1 MVLSG
6 CARKP
11 GSCMSKSIPA
21 SPLSSDEML
30 TLDNQF
36 CFALYSASLA
46 MTKTYKPF
54 LEKLGLTYPQ
64 YLVMLVLWQQDD
76 VLVKSIGEK
85 LFLDSGTLT
94 PLLKRLETS
103 SLIVRAR
110 DEADERQVRI
120 TLTREGRALK
130 KKAQDIPYLVLCA
143 SGQPQESLQNLRTQ
157 LSGIRDDL
165 IRSTE

>member
-1 MVLSG
+1 M
-6 CARKP
+6 P
-11 GSCMSKSIPA
+11 KSTDP
-21 SPLSSDEML
+21 STVREPFDPLALE
-30 TLDNQF
+30 NQF

-54 LEKLGLTYPQ
+54 LDKLGLTYPQ

-94 PLLKRLETS
+94 PLLKRLESS
-103 SLIVRAR
+103 SLIQRTR

-120 TLTREGRALK
+120 TLTKEGRALK
-130 KKAQDIPYLVLCA
+130 KKAQCIPHDVLCA
-143 SGQPQESLQNLRTQ
+143 SGQTHEVLQDLREK

-165 IRSTE
+165 AKANSGSE

>member
-1 MVLSG
+1 
-6 CARKP
+6 
-11 GSCMSKSIPA
+11 MSKTALPKLL
-21 SPLSSDEML
+21 SPDEML
-30 TLDNQF
+30 ALDNQF

-76 VLVKSIGEK
+76 VLVKTIGEK

-94 PLLKRLETS
+94 PLLKRLEAS
-103 SLIVRAR
+103 SFIMRTR

-130 KKAQDIPYLVLCA
+130 KKAQDIPYQVLCA
-143 SGQPQESLQNLRTQ
+143 SGQPQESLKSLHAQ
-157 LSGIRDDL
+157 LAQVRDDL
-165 IRSTE
+165 IRAKA

>member
-1 MVLSG
+1 M
-6 CARKP
+6 P
-11 GSCMSKSIPA
+11 KSAP
-21 SPLSSDEML
+21 SPEAAPSFDPLALE
-30 TLDNQF
+30 NQF

-54 LEKLGLTYPQ
+54 LDKLGLTYPQ

-103 SLIVRAR
+103 SLIQRTR

-120 TLTREGRALK
+120 TLTREGRALN
-130 KKAQDIPYLVLCA
+130 PPTTTE
-143 SGQPQESLQNLRTQ
+143 QPLPRHERRISQQ
-157 LSGIRDDL
+157 
-165 IRSTE
+165 RS

>member
-1 MVLSG
+1 
-6 CARKP
+6 
-11 GSCMSKSIPA
+11 MSKTTPTPA
-21 SPLSSDEML
+21 NGIIDPLALE
-30 TLDNQF
+30 NQF

-54 LEKLGLTYPQ
+54 LDKLGLTYPQ
-64 YLVMLVLWQQDD
+64 YLVMLVLWQQDN

-94 PLLKRLETS
+94 PLLKRLEAS
-103 SLIVRAR
+103 SLIERTR

-130 KKAQDIPYLVLCA
+130 KKAQCIPHQVLCA
-143 SGQPQESLQNLRTQ
+143 SGQQHEELAKLREQ
-157 LSGIRDDL
+157 LTTVRNDL
-165 IRSTE
+165 AKINH

>member
-1 MVLSG
+1 
-6 CARKP
+6 
-11 GSCMSKSIPA
+11 MSKLATPPA
-21 SPLSSDEML
+21 AQAFDPLA
-30 TLDNQF
+30 LDNQF
-36 CFALYSASLA
+36 CFALYSTSLA

-54 LEKLGLTYPQ
+54 LDKLGLTYPQ

-94 PLLKRLETS
+94 PLLKRLEAS
-103 SLIVRAR
+103 SLIARTR

-130 KKAQDIPYLVLCA
+130 KKAQTIPYQVLCA
-143 SGQPQESLQNLRTQ
+143 SGQPQEALENLRAQ
-157 LSGIRDDL
+157 LSTIRNDL
-165 IRSTE
+165 TKVNT

>member
-1 MVLSG
+1 M
-6 CARKP
+6 P
-11 GSCMSKSIPA
+11 KSAEP
-21 SPLSSDEML
+21 STVRQPFDPLALE
-30 TLDNQF
+30 NQF

-54 LEKLGLTYPQ
+54 LDKLSLTYPQ

-76 VLVKSIGEK
+76 ILVKAIGEK

-94 PLLKRLETS
+94 PLLKRLEAS
-103 SLIVRAR
+103 SLIQRTR

-130 KKAQDIPYLVLCA
+130 KKAQCIPHDVLCA
-143 SGQPQESLQNLRTQ
+143 SGQTHEVLQDLREK

-165 IRSTE
+165 TKAHSGTI

>member
-1 MVLSG
+1 M
-6 CARKP
+6 P
-11 GSCMSKSIPA
+11 KSAESSVIQQPFD
-21 SPLSSDEML
+21 PLALE
-30 TLDNQF
+30 NQF

-54 LEKLGLTYPQ
+54 LDKLGLTYPQ

-76 VLVKSIGEK
+76 VLVKTIGEK

-94 PLLKRLETS
+94 PLLKRLEAS
-103 SLIVRAR
+103 SLIQRTR

-120 TLTREGRALK
+120 TLTKEGRALR
-130 KKAQDIPYLVLCA
+130 KKAQCIPHDVLCA
-143 SGQPQESLQNLRTQ
+143 SGQTHEVLQDLREK

-165 IRSTE
+165 AKANSGTA

>member
-1 MVLSG
+1 
-6 CARKP
+6 
-11 GSCMSKSIPA
+11 MSKSPNPPA
-21 SPLSSDEML
+21 AQAIDPL
-30 TLDNQF
+30 TLENQF

-54 LEKLGLTYPQ
+54 LDKLGLTYPQ

-94 PLLKRLETS
+94 PLLKRLEAS
-103 SLIVRAR
+103 ALIARTR
-110 DEADERQVRI
+110 DESDERQVRI

-130 KKAQDIPYLVLCA
+130 KKAQSIPHQVLCA
-143 SGQPQESLQNLRTQ
+143 SGQEQQALENLRAQ
-157 LSGIRDDL
+157 LSTIRNDL
-165 IRSTE
+165 AHFNT

>member
-1 MVLSG
+1 
-6 CARKP
+6 
-11 GSCMSKSIPA
+11 MSRSSA
-21 SPLSSDEML
+21 SPTQSSDPLALE
-30 TLDNQF
+30 NQL

-54 LEKLGLTYPQ
+54 LDKLGLTYPQ

-76 VLVKSIGEK
+76 VLVKTIGEK

-103 SLIVRAR
+103 ALIAR
-110 DEADERQVRI
+110 TRDAVDERQVRI

-130 KKAQDIPYLVLCA
+130 KKAQGIPQQVLCA
-143 SGQPQESLQNLRTQ
+143 SGQERHTLESLRAQ
-157 LSGIRDDL
+157 LAVIRNEL
-165 IRSTE
+165 ARANM